1 MFGNRS
7 SVHTSR
13 LEGVAGR
20 RLRQLEGMGRER
32 GGRHSGYLDVLRTPG
47 SHIRAKVVDLKK
59 QNVVYEL
66 ETEFP
71 QAQKGLG

>member
-1 MFGNRS
+1 MGEDTGYFC
-7 SVHTSR
+7 VH
-13 LEGVAGR
+13 E
-20 RLRQLEGMGRER
+20 
-32 GGRHSGYLDVLRTPG
+32 TPG
-47 SHIRAKVVDLKK
+47 SHIREKVVDLKK